1 MPHTTLQVGYALTRL
16 ETLILVKNQ
25 LRWVPPAVIHLPLV
39 RLDLSGNG
47 LVVLCMYV
55 GVGVQE

>member
-25 LRWVPPAVIHLPLV
+25 LRWVPPAVIHFPLV

-47 LVVLCMYV
+47 LVVWCMYV